1 MYCFEN
7 FDKTKTFHPNEYDKN
22 TFLKPPQPIGEDQKI
37 VIFEVSQ
44 KLKENEYFI
53 ESKTE

>member
-7 FDKTKTFHPNEYDKN
+7 FDKTITFHPNEYDKN

-44 KLKENEYFI
+44 KLKR
-53 ESKTE
+53 K

>member
-7 FDKTKTFHPNEYDKN
+7 FDKTKTFWSIEYDKKA
-22 TFLKPPQPIGEDQKI
+22 FLKLPQPIGEDQKI

-44 KLKENEYFI
+44 KLKR
-53 ESKTE
+53 K